1 MHRRLLTRERQ
12 GKLGIC
18 QEDHC
23 VICGEEAETID
34 HLFFECKYS
43 RNYLNELLDWL
54 NIRLQQHSLGG
65 IWRRMTRNIRGKAC
79 RSAVSTVLVATIYHI
94 WKVRNEALWNQKVL
108 KPHKLVSMVKEECRM
123 KIQIIMERKST
134 SRRQKMWIKKI
145 M

>member
-1 MHRRLLTRERQ
+1 
-12 GKLGIC
+12 
-18 QEDHC
+18 
-23 VICGEEAETID
+23 
-34 HLFFECKYS
+34 
-43 RNYLNELLDWL
+43 
-54 NIRLQQHSLGG
+54 
-65 IWRRMTRNIRGKAC
+65 MTRYIRGKTC